1 MNKKQEISEYIDKF
15 LLDQPDYIKEDLL
28 NLKDAFIFTYDYNTC
43 EEYLKRARGIFTV
56 KYLGLCEYSNMT
68 AFYFIRDGKLHSI
81 HEKHSDFIKFYREEQ
96 LVKLLE

>member
-15 LLDQPDYIKEDLL
+15 LLDQPDYIEDLL
-28 NLKDAFIFTYDYNTC
+28 NIKDIFIFTYDYDIC
-43 EEYLKRARGIFTV
+43 EEYLRMRGIFSV

-81 HEKHSDFIKFYREEQ
+81 HEKHSDFIEFYRSIRINR
-96 LVKLLE
+96 LEIF